1 MKHLPKTINIGIPIY
16 PNCDPLDVV
25 GAYEVFSTMG
35 YFLPK
40 GHAVSVKLVAAST
53 AAVKTFNGLKLTPDL
68 DFDHCPQLYVLFVPG
83 GDSDGVTPMMTD
95 DAYQKFLKRQ
105 AKKAKWVTSVCT
117 GAFLLASAGLLN
129 GYEATTYWAVVECL
143 KGFEKVRVVNG
154 YPRCVVDRNRVT
166 GGGISSV
173 LDESLM
179 LVELITGS
187 RDIAEKVQL
196 NIQYHPEPPYT
207 DGDPGQASFSIYEPV
222 HNGMKKGFIDVMC
235 QAVKSVSATNRTR

>member
-1 MKHLPKTINIGIPIY
+1 MKNLPKTINIGIPIY

-25 GAYEVFSTMG
+25 GAYEIFNTMG

-40 GHAVSVKLVAAST
+40 GHAVNVKLVAAST
-53 AAVKTFNGLKLTPDL
+53 ATVKTFNGLKLTPDL

-83 GDSDGVTPMMTD
+83 GDGGGVTAMMTD
-95 DAYQKFLKRQ
+95 DAYQSFLKRQ

-117 GAFLLASAGLLN
+117 GAFLLASAKLLD
-129 GYEATTYWAVVECL
+129 GYEATTYWAVIECL

-154 YPRCVVDRNRVT
+154 YPRYVVDRNRVT
-166 GGGISSV
+166 GGGISSG

-187 RDIAEKVQL
+187 RKIAEKVQL
-196 NIQYHPEPPYT
+196 NIQYNPQPPYS

-222 HNGMKKGFIDVMC
+222 HDGMKKGFIDVMC
-235 QAVKSVSATNRTR
+235 QAVKNVANKK

>member
-1 MKHLPKTINIGIPIY
+1 MKNLPKTINIGIPIY

-25 GAYEVFSTMG
+25 GAYEVLSTMG

-40 GHAVSVKLVAAST
+40 GHSVSVKLVAASLD
-53 AAVKTFNGLKLTPDL
+53 AVTTFNRLKLTPDVT
-68 DFDHCPQLYVLFVPG
+68 FDKCPQLYVLFVPG
-83 GDSDGVTPMMTD
+83 GDSDGVTAMMTD
-95 DAYQKFLKRQ
+95 ETYQHFLKRQ

-117 GAFLLASAGLLN
+117 GAFLLASAKLLD
-129 GYEATTYWAVVECL
+129 GYEATTYWAVIECL

-154 YPRCVVDRNRVT
+154 YPRYVVDRNRVT
-166 GGGISSV
+166 GGGISSG

-187 RDIAEKVQL
+187 RKIAEKVQL
-196 NIQYHPEPPYT
+196 NIQYNPQPPYS
-207 DGDPGQASFSIYEPV
+207 DGDPGQARFSIYEPV

-235 QAVKSVSATNRTR
+235 QAVKSVTDNS